1 MEDLVDA
8 HPIGAHRVWID
19 VDLVFLH
26 KAAYGGHLADA
37 VGRQQGIAHLPIL
50 DATQLVQVPAARGRT
65 LFVAAFQRVPKY
77 LPQGRC
83 VRSQGWLYTFGQQA
97 SRQTVELFEDTGAR
111 PIKIDFFGKN
121 HIDARKAEHRRA
133 ADRLDARYAQQRY
146 CQRIR
151 HLIFHVLRRAS
162 GPFAKDDL
170 LVFAYVRDR
179 IHRHRVAR

>member
-1 MEDLVDA
+1 MEDLVEP
-8 HPIGAHRVWID
+8 HSVGAHRVWVD

-26 KAAYGGHLADA
+26 KATHGGHLANA

-50 DATQLVQVPAARGRT
+50 DTTQLVQIPAAGGRA
-65 LFVAAFQRVPKY
+65 LFVAAFQRVPEY

-83 VRSQGWLYTFGQQA
+83 VRPQGWLYSFGQQA
-97 SRQTVELFEDTGAR
+97 CRQTIELFEDAGAR
-111 PIKIDFFGKN
+111 PVEIDSFGKN

-133 ADRLDARYAQQRY
+133 ADRLDARYAQQRH
-146 CQRIR
+146 CQRIG

-170 LVFAYVRDR
+170 LVFADVRDR